1 MLRSIRKA
9 TCKAPCAMSTEYRM
23 MNLMPEG
30 SKGCMFHLLPA
41 SSAGKVHIVRE
52 ELRGRGQLCACK
64 ALLGEKDV

>member
-1 MLRSIRKA
+1 
-9 TCKAPCAMSTEYRM
+9 M

-41 SSAGKVHIVRE
+41 SSAAGKVHIVRE
-52 ELRGRGQLCACK
+52 ELRGRGRLGACN